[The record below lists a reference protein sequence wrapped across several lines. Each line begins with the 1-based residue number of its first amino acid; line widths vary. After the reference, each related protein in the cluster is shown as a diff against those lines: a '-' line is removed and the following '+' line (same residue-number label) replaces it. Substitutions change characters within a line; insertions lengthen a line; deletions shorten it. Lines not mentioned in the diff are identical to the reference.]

1 MNSLLAFGIGGPE
14 ILVLGVM
21 VFLGL
26 PLFAFWIW
34 MLVDCLTK
42 EEDQSQ
48 KLVWLLVII
57 FVGFVGA
64 PLYLFIRK
72 LPRDRQMP

>member
-1 MNSLLAFGIGGPE
+1 MNSLLALGIGGPE
-14 ILVLGVM
+14 ILVLGGM
-21 VFLGL
+21 LFLGL
-26 PLFAFWIW
+26 PLLALWIW
-34 MLVDCLTK
+34 MLIDCLTK
-42 EEDQSQ
+42 EADQSQ

-72 LPRDRQMP
+72 LPRDRQTP

>member
-1 MNSLLAFGIGGPE
+1 MTSLLAFVIGGPE
-14 ILVLGVM
+14 ILVLGGM

-34 MLVDCLTK
+34 MLIDCLTK
-42 EEDQSQ
+42 EADQNQ
-48 KLVWLLVII
+48 KLIWLLVII
-57 FVGFVGA
+57 FVGFIGA

-72 LPRDRQMP
+72 LPRNRQTS